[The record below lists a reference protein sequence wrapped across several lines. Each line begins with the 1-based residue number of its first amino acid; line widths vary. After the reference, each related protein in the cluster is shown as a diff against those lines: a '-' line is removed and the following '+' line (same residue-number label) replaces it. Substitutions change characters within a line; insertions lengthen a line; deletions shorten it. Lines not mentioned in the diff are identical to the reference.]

1 MDQPNST
8 SNLGTSGEN
17 FVADWLQSQ
26 GALILAR
33 QWTCRSG
40 ELDLVVKTSD
50 AIAERGASIVAFV
63 EVKTR
68 SRGNWDSDGVLSI
81 TPAKQTKLL
90 TTAKFF
96 LLTHPHLSEFPCRF
110 DVALVRYQ
118 AQTRKRGN
126 QPSAATSPHLT
137 KNQFSIQNY
146 IRDAFS

>member
-8 SNLGTSGEN
+8 SNLGTSGED

-50 AIAERGASIVAFV
+50 EIVAFV

-68 SRGNWDSDGVLSI
+68 SRGNWDSDGMLSI
-81 TPAKQTKLL
+81 TPTKQRKLL
-90 TTAKFF
+90 TAARFF
-96 LLTHPHLSEFPCRF
+96 LLKHPHLAEFPCRF

-118 AQTRKRGN
+118 ARKRGN
-126 QPSAATSPHLT
+126 QPFATTSPHLT
-137 KNQFSIQNY
+137 KNQFSIQDY